1 MQSIT
6 QDLIDMLQDTE
17 RCLAQLG
24 NELESMD
31 RDKEIKL
38 IEYEDLQGKI
48 DAIKRLMEKI

>member
-1 MQSIT
+1 MQSIA